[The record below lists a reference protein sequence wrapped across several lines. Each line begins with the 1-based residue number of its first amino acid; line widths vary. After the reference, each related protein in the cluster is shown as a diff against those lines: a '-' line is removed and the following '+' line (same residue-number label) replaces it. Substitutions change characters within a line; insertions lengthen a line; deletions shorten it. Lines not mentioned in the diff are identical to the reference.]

1 MAQRQGSM
9 ATPPRFEPLA
19 FAQNLVLR
27 GLIGLLRAIPYR
39 WRVPL
44 GGWIVA
50 RIVAP
55 LAGYDKRVRD
65 NLALVLPD
73 LPTPEV
79 ARLIR
84 AVPANAGRLLIE
96 GYSGA
101 AFRRRALTAPVRGAG
116 EAAVMAALARGQ
128 AMVMVSGHF
137 GNYDVPRALLTARGF
152 RIGVLYKP
160 FTNRYF
166 DAHYRKMLARISGPI
181 FPRGRQGLGAMVRH
195 LRGGGQLAIL
205 IDQHSAEGAPLT
217 FFGKRA
223 MTALSAAELA
233 LKYDCLLVPVYG
245 LRQPDGL
252 SFEVI
257 IEPPIPPAT
266 PEAMTQALND
276 SLEAI
281 TRRHPE
287 QWFWIH
293 RRWK

>member
-1 MAQRQGSM
+1 MAR
-9 ATPPRFEPLA
+9 PPRFEALA
-19 FAQNLVLR
+19 FAQNLILR
-27 GLIGLLRAIPYR
+27 GLIGLLLAIPYR

-44 GGWIVA
+44 AGSIVA
-50 RIVAP
+50 RVLAP
-55 LAGYDKRVRD
+55 LAGYDRRVRE

-73 LPTPEV
+73 LPEAEV
-79 ARLIR
+79 KRLMR
-84 AVPANAGRLLIE
+84 EVPANAGRLLIE

-101 AFRRRALTAPVRGAG
+101 GFRSRALAASVRGAG
-116 EAAVMAALARGQ
+116 EVAVMAALARGQ

-137 GNYDVPRALLTARGF
+137 GNYDAPRALLTARGF

-166 DAHYRKMLARISGPI
+166 DAHYRRMLARISGPI
-181 FPRGRQGLGAMVRH
+181 FPRGRQGLAAMVRH

-223 MTALSAAELA
+223 MTALSAADLA
-233 LKYDCLLVPVYG
+233 LKYDALLVPVYG
-245 LRQPDGL
+245 LRAPDGL

-257 IEPPIPPAT
+257 IEAPIPRGT

-281 TRRHPE
+281 TREHPA

>member
-1 MAQRQGSM
+1 MAK
-9 ATPPRFEPLA
+9 PPRFEPWA
-19 FAQNLVLR
+19 FAQNLALR
-27 GLIGLLRAIPYR
+27 GLIGLLCAIPYR

-44 GGWIVA
+44 AGWIVA
-50 RIVAP
+50 RAVAP
-55 LAGYDKRVRD
+55 LAGYGRRVRE
-65 NLALVLPD
+65 NLALALPD
-73 LPTPEV
+73 LPKAEV
-79 ARLIR
+79 KRLMHE
-84 AVPANAGRLLIE
+84 VPANAGRLLIE
-96 GYSGA
+96 GYSGE
-101 AFRRRALTAPVRGAG
+101 AFRSRALAAPVRGAG

-128 AMVMVSGHF
+128 PMVLVSGHF
-137 GNYDVPRALLTARGF
+137 GNYDAPRALLTARGF

-166 DAHYRKMLARISGPI
+166 DAHYRRMLAEISGPI
-181 FPRGRQGLGAMVRH
+181 FPRGRPGLAAMLRH

-252 SFEVI
+252 GFEVI
-257 IEPPIPPAT
+257 IEPPIPAGT

-281 TRRHPE
+281 TRQHLA